1 MARKLALFAFTCLI
15 LAALVWVFQEP
26 VLGAIGSYLVQAED
40 PARADIGV
48 VLAGDGRGNRILK
61 AGELVKQGFVSQAL
75 VSGPDGHYG
84 FYECD
89 LAIPF
94 AVKAGYPAAYFAH
107 FENTA
112 RSTEE
117 EARVVVQEL
126 RRRGVRHALIVTSDY
141 HTRRAGRMYRRAAP
155 DLEFTV
161 VAAQDPDFTAAGWWR
176 NREGRKIALYE
187 WIKTVAS
194 WFGI

>member
-1 MARKLALFAFTCLI
+1 MARKLGIFAFTGLI
-15 LAALVWVFQEP
+15 LAALGWAFHEP
-26 VLGAIGSYLVQAED
+26 VLGAVGAYLVQADD
-40 PARADIGV
+40 PVRADIGI
-48 VLAGDGRGNRILK
+48 VLAGDGRGNRVLK
-61 AGELVKQGFVSQAL
+61 AGELVKHGFISQAL
-75 VSGPDGHYG
+75 VSGPDGNYG

-94 AVKAGYPAAYFAH
+94 AVKAGYPASYFAH

-117 EARVVVQEL
+117 EARMTVAEL
-126 RRRGVRHALIVTSDY
+126 RQRNVHHVLIITSDY
-141 HTRRAGRMYRRAAP
+141 HTRRAGGMYRRAAP

-161 VAAQDPDFTAAGWWR
+161 VAAPDQDFTARGWWR

-187 WIKTVAS
+187 WMKTVAS